1 MPVLAGIW
9 ASQGGSKTPNV
20 VTYDNVA
27 VTPDIVQPVA
37 STQAP
42 APTDVQAIPG
52 NGAVLVTFEPAQGA
66 AGTNIYRQTAGGK
79 DKPVLVNAQPTA
91 NGWIIDT
98 GVTNGTTYL
107 YTLKSVVDLTKV
119 GGPVTESISGSSQIL
134 AEPQVPIN
142 GLVSMDVGTLN
153 AGTTTLDATGAKPT
167 LTITGSGTDIWDATD
182 GFRFAAT
189 TMTGDFSLTAA
200 VLSKPAPGAGNTSS
214 WVKAGV
220 MIRES
225 LDPGSRDTLCCA
237 SSGNGVEFQAR
248 LNYRDNSSTSLQS
261 QQGTKDAAT
270 TYPVWVKV
278 SRSGDNVSGFQS
290 TDGTAF
296 TQIGK
301 PYKLINQSATTFA
314 GLAVTAHTSDQ
325 KKSTLYG
332 TGVFDASSIKIGPP

>member
-1 MPVLAGIW
+1 L
-9 ASQGGSKTPNV
+9 
-20 VTYDNVA
+20 
-27 VTPDIVQPVA
+27 
-37 STQAP
+37 
-42 APTDVQAIPG
+42 
-52 NGAVLVTFEPAQGA
+52 LTFEPAASG

-79 DKPVLVNAQPTA
+79 DKPVLVNAMPTA

-119 GGPVTESISGSSQIL
+119 GGTIVESVSGSAQVL
-134 AEPQVPIN
+134 AEPQVPIA
-142 GLVSMDVGTLN
+142 GLVSMDINTLN
-153 AGTTTLDATGAKPT
+153 PGTTTLDNKGV

-189 TMTGDFSLTAA
+189 TMTGDYSLTAA
-200 VLSKPAPGAGNTSS
+200 VLSKPAPGAGNTST

-220 MIRES
+220 MIRET
-225 LDPGSRDTLCCA
+225 LDPGSRDSLVAA
-237 SSGNGVEFQAR
+237 SSGNGVEFQER
-248 LNYRDNSSTSLQS
+248 QNYRDNAGTSLMS

-270 TYPVWVKV
+270 TYPVWLKI
-278 SRSGDNVSGFQS
+278 SRTGDNISGFQS
-290 TDGTAF
+290 TDGTTF

-301 PYKLINQSATTFA
+301 PFKQVNLSAATFA

-332 TGVFDASSIKIGPP
+332 TGMFDASSIKIGAP